1 MKTVGIYA
9 TKKQVNV
16 MLVTRVPPLATAVDL
31 MELEETVI
39 VLKKKSWISRQASG
53 NINAFS
59 NQNRY
64 SMISGKNL
72 KKNSHAYQSFINFYS
87 QFVHPHFNFLLINF
101 WMLF

>member
-1 MKTVGIYA
+1 MKTAGIYA

-16 MLVTRVPPLATAVDL
+16 MLVTKVPPLATAVDL

-39 VLKKKSWISRQASG
+39 VLKRKSWISRQASG

-72 KKNSHAYQSFINFYS
+72 KKN
-87 QFVHPHFNFLLINF
+87 LMLINLSSVF
-101 WMLF
+101 IHNLYIHILIFC